1 MLRLLRYRAAE
12 VRVVLE
18 RFDNSMCQMTSLVST
33 VSMTFLQNLIPEVE
47 THRHALK
54 LLLIAGHVDVII
66 TIILVAA
73 PIVYKP
79 LDDAGAEGS

>member
-1 MLRLLRYRAAE
+1 MDLI
-12 VRVVLE
+12 LE
-18 RFDNSMCQMTSLVST
+18 T
-33 VSMTFLQNLIPEVE
+33 E

-73 PIVYKP
+73 SIVYKP
-79 LDDAGAEGS
+79 FDDARAKGS